1 MKPIHSSSVT
11 AGQSRSLSNVCR
23 ASYQNLTAQIER
35 TKQAILSEFGATLQA
50 PEHLLRLTLNE
61 AEALAWQT
69 GYPHLFFPTLA
80 TEKAEALAAW
90 HARQRSHRL
99 GGAAGA

>member
-23 ASYQNLTAQIER
+23 ASYQKLTAQIER
-35 TKQAILSEFGATLQA
+35 TKQAILSEFGAT
-50 PEHLLRLTLNE
+50 
-61 AEALAWQT
+61 
-69 GYPHLFFPTLA
+69 LFFPTLA